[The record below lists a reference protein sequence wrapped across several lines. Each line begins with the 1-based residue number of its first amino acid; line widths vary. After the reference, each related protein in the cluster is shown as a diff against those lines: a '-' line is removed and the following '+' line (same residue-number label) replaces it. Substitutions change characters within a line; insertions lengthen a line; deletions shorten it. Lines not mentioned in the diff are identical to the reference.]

1 VFAAL
6 PLGEQGRDAVQRVRG
21 EEDTMKEPTYK
32 QGLLQEH
39 ITDTLLQTTLEATV
53 PFRMLE
59 LRQWGGPTEGDWE
72 EARAFA
78 DVLAFEGDA
87 LLFKGHKQDD
97 TARVMRG
104 LIRALAVMAFVPGGV
119 TAWGLHFDAGTPD
132 SAGLVCCS
140 TLSRFDRADADDR
153 IPR

>member
-1 VFAAL
+1 MS
-6 PLGEQGRDAVQRVRG
+6 
-21 EEDTMKEPTYK
+21 TKEPAYI
-32 QGLLQEH
+32 QGLLQQD
-39 ITDTLLQTTLEATV
+39 ITGTLLQSTLEASV

-59 LRQWGGPTEGDWE
+59 LRQWGGPTELDWQ
-72 EARAFA
+72 EARDFA

-87 LLFKGHKQDD
+87 VLFKGHKKGD

-132 SAGLVCCS
+132 STGAVHCS
-140 TLSRFDRADADDR
+140 TFLPGAKQ
-153 IPR
+153 